1 MGALWSSSSQLPG
14 VSSSSFLLTVWGL
27 APSRLPSYGARYP
40 TPTGHPNAG
49 SPLLYHKIL
58 SQHPWEAKQHS
69 YAFMAL
75 KLQQRKL
82 RREIWKDTCI
92 LKPSALIKQVP
103 FLSTQQTPTTFSEA
117 TNLLCPHSQRGC
129 FLTWH
134 FQANTLAPGENRSR
148 CLEEAQLHLNYDSK
162 LISMFQT
169 FHWMQNTCQRTLQQ
183 ALSHSRTGTHKRKA
197 LFSLSPPFERL
208 TPW

>member
-1 MGALWSSSSQLPG
+1 MVPGIPLPLAAPMQAPLCCITKYCLSTLERQSSTVMLLWLWSCSKGS
-14 VSSSSFLLTVWGL
+14 WGE
-27 APSRLPSYGARYP
+27 RF
-40 TPTGHPNAG
+40 
-49 SPLLYHKIL
+49 
-58 SQHPWEAKQHS
+58 E
-69 YAFMAL
+69 
-75 KLQQRKL
+75 
-82 RREIWKDTCI
+82 DTYI
-92 LKPSALIKQVP
+92 LKPPALIKQVP

-183 ALSHSRTGTHKRKA
+183 ARSHSRTGTHKRKA